1 MRLRPTLPATAVVLT
16 LAAALCGCASPELFD
31 HSDQWFK
38 RPFDFTGR
46 NAGYTFSELQESRD
60 KRRPVGANDL
70 VSGNG
75 ACPPPPAPAA
85 PQPVSTPAAAPGSAP
100 VAQAVGA
107 GDSTA
112 TAAQSAPSL
121 LGTGIALGM
130 TECEVVWRAGAPSS
144 VQIGSTAN
152 GDRTAVLTFDRGPHA
167 GIYHFQGGRLRV
179 MDGMETSAAQVAKQ
193 AKRVRREAK
202 KSDQISTE

>member
-1 MRLRPTLPATAVVLT
+1 MRLRPTFPATGAVLT
-16 LAAALCGCASPELFD
+16 LAAALCGCASPDLFD
-31 HSDQWFK
+31 HSEQWFK
-38 RPFDFTGR
+38 RPFDITGR

-70 VSGNG
+70 VSANG
-75 ACPPPPAPAA
+75 ACPPAPAP

-112 TAAQSAPSL
+112 APAAQSAPSL
-121 LGTGIALGM
+121 LGTGVALGM
-130 TECEVVWRAGAPSS
+130 TECEVVRRAGTPSS

-167 GIYHFQGGRLRV
+167 GIYHFQGGRLKI
-179 MDGMETSAAQVAKQ
+179 MESAAQPRLAKQ